1 MRECLLCKRDM
12 KISDGV
18 FGNGCVRNIYSFLN
32 LKMPKKVKLREE
44 TLYKNI
50 MKLTNNEN
58 INREKQIWLT
68 DRYLTYQYLNKIP
81 YGNYNLIKKQIS
93 YDIQNVKQI
102 KNDKEPKSSRNM
114 SLKQAYDLYKK
125 VMKFQN
131 GIDRIVKCDF
141 TDEERLKAL
150 ITSISF
156 VFNMSKNKN
165 QYEKNAFKAM
175 QYAFWQTVIEVGGK
189 YFDYELASKLL
200 QNSLDEKP
208 KEFII
213 TDDKIIKTIKKDK
226 NFQDKLK
233 EILNNHKNQKSFNVL
248 KGEESLTFENS
259 DLYFAIHIAD
269 VELKAEKNEEL
280 IWNVNIKLTDKFDFT
295 KFKMP
300 MDYYNDA
307 KSILQ
312 SMLSSTLYNLAFI
325 SQKLGVVKEYDVIA
339 ELCLKVKDGEI
350 IE

>member
-1 MRECLLCKRDM
+1 MLEMD
-12 KISDGV
+12 
-18 FGNGCVRNIYSFLN
+18 NLN
-32 LKMPKKVKLREE
+32 
-44 TLYKNI
+44 
-50 MKLTNNEN
+50 
-58 INREKQIWLT
+58 
-68 DRYLTYQYLNKIP
+68 
-81 YGNYNLIKKQIS
+81 GNYNLIKKQIS

-114 SLKQAYDLYKK
+114 SLKQVYDLYKK
-125 VMKFQN
+125 VTKFQN
-131 GIDRIVKCDF
+131 GIDRIIKCDF

-248 KGEESLTFENS
+248 KVEESLTFENS

>member
-1 MRECLLCKRDM
+1 MRECLLCKKDM

-50 MKLTNNEN
+50 MKLTNTEN
-58 INREKQIWLT
+58 INRKQQIWLT

-81 YGNYNLIKKQIS
+81 YGNYNSLKNQIN

-102 KNDKEPKSSRNM
+102 KNDEEPKSSKNI

-125 VMKFQN
+125 TTKFQD
-131 GIDRIVKCDF
+131 GIDIIIKGDF

-213 TDDKIIKTIKKDK
+213 TDDKIINTIKKDK

-325 SQKLGVVKEYDVIA
+325 S
-339 ELCLKVKDGEI
+339 
-350 IE
+350 

>member
-1 MRECLLCKRDM
+1 MRECLLCKKDM
-12 KISDGV
+12 KISYGV

-50 MKLTNNEN
+50 MKLTNTEN
-58 INREKQIWLT
+58 INRKQQIWLT

-81 YGNYNLIKKQIS
+81 YGNYNSLKNQIN

-102 KNDKEPKSSRNM
+102 KNYEEPKSSKNI

-125 VMKFQN
+125 TTKFQN
-131 GIDRIVKCDF
+131 GIDRIIKGDF
-141 TDEERLKAL
+141 TDEDSLKAL

-165 QYEKNAFKAM
+165 QFEKNAFKAM

-200 QNSLDEKP
+200 QNSLEENP

-213 TDDKIIKTIKKDK
+213 TDDKIIKSIKKDK

-325 SQKLGVVKEYDVIA
+325 SQKLGVVKEYDVIV

>member
-1 MRECLLCKRDM
+1 MD
-12 KISDGV
+12 
-18 FGNGCVRNIYSFLN
+18 NLN
-32 LKMPKKVKLREE
+32 
-44 TLYKNI
+44 
-50 MKLTNNEN
+50 
-58 INREKQIWLT
+58 
-68 DRYLTYQYLNKIP
+68 
-81 YGNYNLIKKQIS
+81 GNYNLIKKQIS

-125 VMKFQN
+125 VTKFQN
-131 GIDRIVKCDF
+131 GIDRIIKCDF
-141 TDEERLKAL
+141 TDEECLKAL

-350 IE
+350 IEKYKLLLRGEILK

>member
-1 MRECLLCKRDM
+1 MRECLLCKKDM
-12 KISDGV
+12 KISYGV

-50 MKLTNNEN
+50 MKLTNTEN
-58 INREKQIWLT
+58 INRKQQIWLT

-81 YGNYNLIKKQIS
+81 YGNYNSLKNQIN

-102 KNDKEPKSSRNM
+102 KNYEEPKSSKNI

-125 VMKFQN
+125 TTKFQN
-131 GIDRIVKCDF
+131 GIDRIIKGDF
-141 TDEERLKAL
+141 TDEDSLKAL

-165 QYEKNAFKAM
+165 QFEKNAFKAM

-200 QNSLDEKP
+200 QNSLEENP

-213 TDDKIIKTIKKDK
+213 TDDKIIKSIKKDK

-295 KFKMP
+295 KFKKP

-325 SQKLGVVKEYDVIA
+325 SQKLGVVKEYDVIV

>member
-1 MRECLLCKRDM
+1 
-12 KISDGV
+12 
-18 FGNGCVRNIYSFLN
+18 
-32 LKMPKKVKLREE
+32 
-44 TLYKNI
+44 
-50 MKLTNNEN
+50 
-58 INREKQIWLT
+58 
-68 DRYLTYQYLNKIP
+68 
-81 YGNYNLIKKQIS
+81 
-93 YDIQNVKQI
+93 
-102 KNDKEPKSSRNM
+102 
-114 SLKQAYDLYKK
+114 
-125 VMKFQN
+125 
-131 GIDRIVKCDF
+131 
-141 TDEERLKAL
+141 
-150 ITSISF
+150 
-156 VFNMSKNKN
+156 MSKNKN
-165 QYEKNAFKAM
+165 QFEKNAFKAM

-200 QNSLDEKP
+200 QNSLEENP

-307 KSILQ
+307 KSSLQ